1 MVKKLFK
8 HEFLAMG
15 RLILPLI
22 IGILGIGTLTRL
34 IYLFESD
41 TLIFNIVGISAFVLL
56 FIGILSSLVLCT
68 VFGIIRFYKN
78 LFSSEGYL
86 SFTLPVTPTQHLVVK
101 LLTAVTCFI
110 LTVIASFASLCIAFS
125 GEALVEIFK
134 AIGFI
139 FNSINEYVIGASDT
153 TLYIVEFIL
162 LLLFSV
168 FYMFLLFYTCITIGQ
183 TAKKGRIGKAIAT
196 YFIYYGITQVVGTV
210 LIIVNALLGDKGI
223 LTFAIN
229 NPELFVH
236 AFFCAEIA
244 VISVLSLV
252 FFLISRHIMNKKLN
266 IE

>member
-41 TLIFNIVGISAFVLL
+41 TVIFNIVGISAFILL
-56 FIGILSSLVLCT
+56 FIGIIASLVLCT
-68 VFGIIRFYKN
+68 VFGIIRFC
-78 LFSSEGYL
+78 SEGYL

-110 LTVIASFASLCIAFS
+110 LIVTAGFASLCIAFS

-139 FNSINEYVIGASDT
+139 LNGFADCIGT
-153 TLYIVEFIL
+153 TNTILYIVEFL
-162 LLLFSV
+162 LLLLLSV
-168 FYMFLLFYTCITIGQ
+168 FYMYLLFYTCITIGQ

-196 YFIYYGITQVVGTV
+196 YFIYYGITQVVGTTFV
-210 LIIVNALLGDKGI
+210 IINALLGNKGI
-223 LTFAIN
+223 AGFAEAE
-229 NPELFVH
+229 PELFIH
-236 AFFCAEIA
+236 TFFCVEIA

-252 FFLISRHIMNKKLN
+252 FFLISRHIMNKRLN

>member
-41 TLIFNIVGISAFVLL
+41 TVIFNIVGISAFILL
-56 FIGILSSLVLCT
+56 FIGIIASLVLCT

-78 LFSSEGYL
+78 LFCSEGYL

-110 LTVIASFASLCIAFS
+110 LIVTAGFASLCIAFS

-139 FNSINEYVIGASDT
+139 LNGFADCIGT
-153 TLYIVEFIL
+153 TNTILYIVEFL
-162 LLLFSV
+162 LLLLLSV
-168 FYMFLLFYTCITIGQ
+168 FYMYLLFYTCITIGQ

-196 YFIYYGITQVVGTV
+196 YFIYYGITQVVGTTFV
-210 LIIVNALLGDKGI
+210 IINALLGNKGI
-223 LTFAIN
+223 AGFAEAE
-229 NPELFVH
+229 PELFIH
-236 AFFCAEIA
+236 TFFCVEIA

-252 FFLISRHIMNKKLN
+252 FFLISRHIMNKRLN